1 MAAAAAA
8 SFPPPASPSGLRRA
22 APLSSRNRGGEGTTP
37 SFRHIGIIRSNT
49 RAMLPRRPSHLA
61 WPGMPGT
68 VLFLRENRRGEEGWG
83 KEGRKEGR
91 KRFGKGKEGGGGVGG
106 LAERRGGNRL
116 SVFWYRYASR
126 ESCLHLHQF
135 TSYIV
140 THTYK
145 LQCSTTITSTCVH
158 VLIFFTSHRIT
169 TRAGRSCHSCTS
181 NVVGTQR

>member
-1 MAAAAAA
+1 MPSSSSSSSPSSPAVVAAVAAAAAAAA

-83 KEGRKEGR
+83 KEGRKEESGLEREKRVGEGLGGWR
-91 KRFGKGKEGGGGVGG
+91 KGGEETDCQYSGIDMHHARVAFTFTNSHHTSSPT
-106 LAERRGGNRL
+106 LTNY
-116 SVFWYRYASR
+116 SV
-126 ESCLHLHQF
+126 
-135 TSYIV
+135 
-140 THTYK
+140 
-145 LQCSTTITSTCVH
+145 
-158 VLIFFTSHRIT
+158 VLP
-169 TRAGRSCHSCTS
+169 
-181 NVVGTQR
+181 